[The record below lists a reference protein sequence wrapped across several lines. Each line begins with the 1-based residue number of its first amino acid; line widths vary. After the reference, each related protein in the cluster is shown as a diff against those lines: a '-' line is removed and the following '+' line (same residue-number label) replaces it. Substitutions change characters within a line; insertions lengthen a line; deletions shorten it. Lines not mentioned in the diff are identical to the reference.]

1 MRPPETIQTILSSP
15 LLKQFLRF
23 ASVGLVATAMHYAV
37 LIALVEGPGWPTVPA
52 TTAGFFCGALVSYGL
67 NQWLTF
73 DARPALLAG
82 FSKFIAFGAVGA
94 ALNAAI
100 VAGLTALSLHYL
112 LAQATATGLVLFWN
126 FFSSRHFVFRP

>member
-1 MRPPETIQTILSSP
+1 MQPPRTLQAILSSP
-15 LLKQFLRF
+15 LLNQFLRF
-23 ASVGLVATAMHYAV
+23 AAVGVVATAMHYAV

-52 TTAGFFCGALVSYGL
+52 TTVGFFCGAMVSYGL

-82 FSKFIAFGAVGA
+82 FGKFIAFGAVGA

-100 VAGLTALSLHYL
+100 VAGLTQLGLHYL
-112 LAQATATGLVLFWN
+112 LAQAMATGLVLFWN
-126 FFSSRHFVFRP
+126 FFSSRVFVFR